1 VPGRPLIYATTP
13 EFLTHFG
20 LQSRKD
26 LPGIDDL
33 KAAGLLDPIDL
44 ALEQMELEAE
54 EEREL
59 EQAEMEENADI
70 DAASLE
76 NETESA

>member
-1 VPGRPLIYATTP
+1 M
-13 EFLTHFG
+13 
-20 LQSRKD
+20 
-26 LPGIDDL
+26 
-33 KAAGLLDPIDL
+33 LDPIDL

-54 EEREL
+54 EGREL